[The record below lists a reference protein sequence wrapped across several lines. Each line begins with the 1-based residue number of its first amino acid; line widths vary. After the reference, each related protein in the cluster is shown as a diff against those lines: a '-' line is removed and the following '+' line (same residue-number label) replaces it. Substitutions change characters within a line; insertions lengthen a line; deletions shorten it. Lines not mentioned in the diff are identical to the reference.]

1 MSRRTQTQKE
11 VSLTLR
17 RTVDQSQAQKDQQE
31 PQTQRVYIVRGLR
44 PASSSQI

>member
-17 RTVDQSQAQKDQQE
+17 RTVDQSQAQKDQE
-31 PQTQRVYIVRGLR
+31 PQTQRVHIVRGLW